1 MRVKKTWLIAGA
13 LVATAAAWRVIN
25 WEYQIAPNLELVTA
39 SALVA
44 AVFLGWRWALGVAVA
59 TMAVAD
65 IIIGNTSI
73 LFFTWSAFA
82 LIAVGGLLL
91 KRLKHSP
98 KSLVLGALGAA
109 VASSVFFFV
118 FTNFGVWLTTDMYPK
133 TWAGLMQ
140 SYYMGLPFYR
150 TMLLGNLVIV
160 PAYFAVA
167 LYAPVLLRQVRK
179 APAKAEA

>member
-1 MRVKKTWLIAGA
+1 MTTKKTWIVAGA

-25 WEYQIAPNLELVTA
+25 WQYQIAPNLELVTA

-59 TMAVAD
+59 TMALAD
-65 IIIGNTSI
+65 IVIGNTSI

-82 LIAVGGLLL
+82 LIALGGLLL
-91 KRLKHSP
+91 KGLKRSP
-98 KSLVLGALGAA
+98 KALLLGALGAG

-133 TWAGLMQ
+133 SWAGLMQ

-167 LYAPVLLRQVRK
+167 LYAPALLRRK
-179 APAKAEA
+179 QPVPETV